1 MAVVKLFAGSF
12 APVGYLFCDGSSLP
26 IMENQAL
33 FSILGTTFGGDGVK
47 TFSLPNLKA
56 PEINGDG
63 TIVHY
68 IICNNGIYPA
78 RP

>member
-1 MAVVKLFAGSF
+1 MEVL
-12 APVGYLFCDGSSLP
+12 LP

-33 FSILGTTFGGDGVK
+33 FSILGTKFGGDGVK

-56 PEINGDG
+56 PEVNGDE
-63 TIVHY
+63 TALHY
-68 IICNNGIYPA
+68 IICSQGIYPQ